1 MVYRWQMKIE
11 LITREESPLC
21 EDTKRILDGR
31 EIEYTEKII
40 GKDLTRQQVFELVP
54 QLTSGTMLP
63 LVLVDGTWIG
73 GRTEIVRYIN
83 TENIT

>member
-1 MVYRWQMKIE
+1 MVHRWQMKIE
-11 LITREESPLC
+11 LITREGCALC
-21 EDTKRILDGR
+21 DDTKRILDNR

-40 GKDLTRQQVFELVP
+40 GTDLTRQQVFELVP
-54 QLTSGTMLP
+54 GLTSGTMLP

-83 TENIT
+83 TENVT

>member
-1 MVYRWQMKIE
+1 MKIE
-11 LITREESPLC
+11 LITREECPLC